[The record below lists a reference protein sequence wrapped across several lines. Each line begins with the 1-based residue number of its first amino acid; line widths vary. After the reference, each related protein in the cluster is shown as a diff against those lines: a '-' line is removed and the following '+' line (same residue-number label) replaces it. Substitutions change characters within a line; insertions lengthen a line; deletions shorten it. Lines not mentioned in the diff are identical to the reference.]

1 MFFVRYARSELARR
15 RGRTIV
21 TVSGLALGVALVIVI
36 ASLTRGL
43 DRAQDKALDP
53 LASIGTD
60 LTITL
65 SPSEDSGGGFG
76 PGGGGGGREVVQ
88 ANSSVITDLSKL
100 GKPGE
105 KFEHTFFLPGT
116 QLTFPRAQAVQVA
129 KVDGVASAASGL
141 ILTAVHQSGTVPKIV
156 AQIRAGGQQV
166 QVDRQ
171 IPRPTQAELQKMQ
184 TCLQGKGIQF
194 GPGGGAQQGGGAG
207 GQGGQGGGLGA
218 PTQQAGPGGVDGGAF
233 ASCLPERLR
242 RFRATITTPQ
252 QTLRQVVDPPQTN
265 ITSTTY
271 TIGGVDMTQTDIG
284 IVTPA
289 LVTNGT
295 FLRKPGQAL
304 VTQTYASR
312 EGLKVGSTVDLNGT
326 SFTVVGLVRAPLGGQ
341 TADVYVPLAQL
352 QKLSSQKGQ
361 VNVVLVRAD
370 SGNDVASVQQNIEN
384 QYPSAQV
391 ASARDVADRI
401 SGSLVDASN
410 LSHRLGV
417 ALAVLARSDRL
428 PHRAPAHALLGRQ
441 ARPRDRHA
449 EGTRLEAADRRP
461 SDPRRVPRPGSSPA
475 GSSAS
480 SSAIARRRD
489 RRSRADAHGVL
500 VDRWRQRLLRAR
512 RGHRPDG
519 HRSGRAHRAGRPR
532 RSSCSASRR
541 RSSAASSPGRPEWL
555 ACSAHAARRRA
566 EAGRVMAAETLYEVR
581 GAARFFQRGP
591 STVRALDGVDLD
603 IAPGR
608 ARRARGAQRLGQDD
622 AAAAARCARPAP
634 ARGPC
639 GSRDRTSARS
649 ATAPSP
655 SSGCGRSAS
664 CSSSST

>member
-43 DRAQDKALDP
+43 DRAQEKALDP

-76 PGGGGGGREVVQ
+76 PGGGGGREVVQ

-218 PTQQAGPGGVDGGAF
+218 PSQQAGPGGVDGGAF

-417 ALAVLARSDRL
+417 ALAVLAAL
-428 PHRAPAHALLGRQ
+428 TAFLIALLLTLSSVGKRVREIGTLKALGWKQRVVVRQ
-441 ARPRDRHA
+441 ILGESLAQGLA
-449 EGTRLEAADRRP
+449 GGLIGVVLGVALAAVIGAIGP
-461 SDPRRVPRPGSSPA
+461 TLT
-475 GSSAS
+475 AS
-480 SSAIARRRD
+480 SSTGGGNDFFGLGAVTARTVTDQVALTAPVALTILLLGLLVAILGGLVAGAAGGWRAARMRP
-489 RRSRADAHGVL
+489 ADAL
-500 VDRWRQRLLRAR
+500 RQV
-512 RGHRPDG
+512 
-519 HRSGRAHRAGRPR
+519 
-532 RSSCSASRR
+532 
-541 RSSAASSPGRPEWL
+541 E
-555 ACSAHAARRRA
+555 
-566 EAGRVMAAETLYEVR
+566 
-581 GAARFFQRGP
+581 
-591 STVRALDGVDLD
+591 
-603 IAPGR
+603 
-608 ARRARGAQRLGQDD
+608 
-622 AAAAARCARPAP
+622 
-634 ARGPC
+634 
-639 GSRDRTSARS
+639 
-649 ATAPSP
+649 
-655 SSGCGRSAS
+655 
-664 CSSSST
+664 